1 VNRIAELSAI
11 AAKPER
17 LIVGLMSGTSLDG
30 VDAALCR
37 VRGSGRQTEIEQ
49 LAFHCTPYEPGL
61 RQEIESTLRGS
72 VADVCALNVRL
83 GEVLADAALA
93 VIEEAGF
100 APEAV
105 DAIASHGQTV
115 YHVDRSRG
123 TPATLQIGE
132 GSVIA
137 ARTGRI
143 VVCDFRPR
151 DISVGGAGAPL
162 VAYLDDCL
170 FAEEGR
176 VRCLQNIGGI
186 ANVTAVSFDPAR
198 SVAFDTGPGNL
209 PIDAATRALTSGRAR
224 YDEDGNY
231 SRLGEVDQ
239 ALLERLCQHPF
250 LAEAPPKTTG
260 REEFGD
266 AFSRALI
273 EGYDPARLI
282 DLLATLVRFTALSI
296 GRAYRE
302 HLVPRTG
309 PISDVIVSGGGVHN
323 QTLMAAL
330 REELADVAPVRSFD
344 ELDLGFSADAKEAV
358 AFCVLGNETLQG
370 RPSNL
375 PAATG
380 AREGAVLG
388 KIVL

>member
-1 VNRIAELSAI
+1 MNRIAELSAI

-49 LAFHCTPYEPGL
+49 LAFRCTPYEAGL

-83 GEVLADAALA
+83 GDVLADAALA
-93 VIEEAGF
+93 VIEEAGL

-105 DAIASHGQTV
+105 DAVASHGQTV

-170 FAEEGR
+170 FAKEGQ
-176 VRCLQNIGGI
+176 VRCLQNLGGI
-186 ANVTAVSFDPAR
+186 ANVTAVAFDPTR
-198 SVAFDTGPGNL
+198 SIAFDSGPGNL
-209 PIDAATRALTSGRAR
+209 PIDAVTRALTSGRAR

-239 ALLERLCQHPF
+239 DLWSGSASTPSWPRPHPRRRV
-250 LAEAPPKTTG
+250 ARTSARP
-260 REEFGD
+260 
-266 AFSRALI
+266 SRA
-273 EGYDPARLI
+273 P
-282 DLLATLVRFTALSI
+282 
-296 GRAYRE
+296 
-302 HLVPRTG
+302 
-309 PISDVIVSGGGVHN
+309 
-323 QTLMAAL
+323 
-330 REELADVAPVRSFD
+330 
-344 ELDLGFSADAKEAV
+344 
-358 AFCVLGNETLQG
+358 
-370 RPSNL
+370 
-375 PAATG
+375 
-380 AREGAVLG
+380 
-388 KIVL
+388 

>member
-1 VNRIAELSAI
+1 VSRIAELSAI

-37 VRGSGRQTEIEQ
+37 VRGSGRSTEIEQ
-49 LAFHCTPYEPGL
+49 LAFRCTPYEAGL

-72 VADVCALNVRL
+72 VADVCSLNVRL

-93 VIEEAGF
+93 VIEEAGL

-105 DAIASHGQTV
+105 DAVASHGQTV

-170 FAEEGR
+170 FAKEGQ

-186 ANVTAVSFDPAR
+186 ANVTAVTFDPAR
-198 SVAFDTGPGNL
+198 SIAFDSGPGNL

-224 YDEDGNY
+224 YDENGNY

-239 ALLERLCQHPF
+239 PLLERLCQHPF

-273 EGYDPARLI
+273 EAYDPARLI
-282 DLLATLVRFTALSI
+282 DLLATLVRFTARSI
-296 GRAYRE
+296 ARAYRE

-309 PISDVIVSGGGVHN
+309 PIAEVIVSGGGVHN
-323 QTLMAAL
+323 QTLMAAI
-330 REELADVAPVRSFD
+330 REELADLAPVRSFD
-344 ELDLGFSADAKEAV
+344 ELGLGFSADAKEAV
-358 AFCVLGNETLQG
+358 AFCVLANETLQG

-380 AREGAVLG
+380 AREAAVLG